1 MRFPENAVVVE
12 FQEAG
17 ETEKTERRFDT
28 RPNQKYNRKRC
39 FDTKAQRTKLKN
51 EPERGQAVTSQTHVL
66 KSGGSF
72 ARLANDYTQR
82 QP

>member
-1 MRFPENAVVVE
+1 MHPEREETVVDP
-12 FQEAG
+12 
-17 ETEKTERRFDT
+17 RPDT
-28 RPNQKYNRKRC
+28 RYPTY
-39 FDTKAQRTKLKN
+39 
-51 EPERGQAVTSQTHVL
+51 VL